1 MQPEKPK
8 PLPVDSWERAFARAG
23 LSEYESSWR
32 TASPALLH
40 LLAAQQA
47 SAEIV
52 AAFEQ
57 RNTIEGRAETANGN
71 APTTP
76 ADLLTAP
83 IPTE

>member
-1 MQPEKPK
+1 MQTIAADSATS
-8 PLPVDSWERAFARAG
+8 PV
-23 LSEYESSWR
+23 
-32 TASPALLH
+32 LLH
-40 LLAAQQA
+40 LLAAQRA
-47 SAEIV
+47 GDEIA

-57 RNTIEGRAETANGN
+57 RNTIEGRAETK